1 MVKETEYYDI
11 LEVETTAN
19 PDQIKRAYRR
29 MAIKTHPDKNPDD
42 PKAQEKFQAISEA
55 YQVLSDANLRQK
67 YDTFGKAEAKPDEGF
82 EDPVAFATSIFGG
95 GAFESFIGEIA
106 LVKEMTQLGEL
117 EQEAEKE
124 EAAAKSS
131 KEGSAAE
138 VDGNVHSGAASS
150 SGSTN
155 SQAKSELK
163 SHRLHIGH
171 HKTESGSTAS
181 PTATGASKLAADK
194 EAKLAAKQ
202 KRKQELERLDK
213 ENREAREARVETLTK
228 QLIEK
233 ISVYTETSKNKEFT
247 SNYILKLEEEA
258 ASLKMESFGLQLLH
272 VIGHVYYT
280 RASLFL
286 KSQKLFGFGGMF
298 GKIKEAGSMM
308 RDVYDA
314 ISATMEAQNYI
325 QTASELESNVS
336 SEKQVELEQMI
347 LGKVLG
353 ALWVGSR
360 FEIQGILRL
369 VCDRVLHDKSVPL
382 SKRVERAHALK
393 VMGTVFKSTKRTKEE
408 AEEMQFFETLVAEAN
423 AKKAKKLRKDMSAG
437 AAVASSMNETRGES
451 QAPQQHA

>member
-11 LEVETTAN
+11 LEVETTATQ
-19 PDQIKRAYRR
+19 DQIKRGYRR

-42 PKAQEKFQAISEA
+42 SKAQEKFQAISEA

-67 YDTFGKAEAKPDEGF
+67 YDTYGKAEAKPAEGF

-95 GAFESFIGEIA
+95 GAFESYIGEIA
-106 LVKEMTQLGEL
+106 LVKEMSQLGEL
-117 EQEAEKE
+117 EQEVQKE
-124 EAAAKSS
+124 EAAAAQNSQKGTSEESDGSS
-131 KEGSAAE
+131 FP
-138 VDGNVHSGAASS
+138 SS
-150 SGSTN
+150 SVTGKPEPT
-155 SQAKSELK
+155 

-171 HKTESGSTAS
+171 HRSESGSAAS
-181 PTATGASKLAADK
+181 SHAAGASKLVADR
-194 EAKLAAKQ
+194 EARLAAKQ
-202 KRKQELERLDK
+202 KRKQELEKLDK
-213 ENREAREARVETLTK
+213 ENRDARDARVETLTK
-228 QLIEK
+228 LLIEK

-247 SNYILKLEEEA
+247 NNYILKLDEEA

-314 ISATMEAQNYI
+314 VSATMEAQNYI

-393 VMGTVFKSTKRTKEE
+393 VMGTVFKGTQRTKEE
-408 AEEMQFFETLVAEAN
+408 TEEMQFFETLVAEAN
-423 AKKAKKLRKDMSAG
+423 AKKAKKLRKDFTAG
-437 AAVASSMNETRGES
+437 ATVAGAMKENGPET
-451 QAPQQHA
+451 